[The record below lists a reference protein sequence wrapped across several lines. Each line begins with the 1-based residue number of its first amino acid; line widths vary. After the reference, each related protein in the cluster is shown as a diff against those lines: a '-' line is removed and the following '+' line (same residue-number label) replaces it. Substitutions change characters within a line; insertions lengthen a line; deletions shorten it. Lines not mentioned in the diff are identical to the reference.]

1 MTSTPLAPDHDRRWL
16 VLAICCLSL
25 LLVSMDVT
33 IVNVALPSIH
43 RDLDASLGELQWV
56 LDAYSLVI
64 ACLLMLSGSMAD
76 RLGRKRVFIVGL
88 VVFTAGSALCAA
100 APSLELLIAAR
111 VLQAIGGSMLN
122 PVAMSI
128 IRNVFH
134 DPKERAQAIGMWGA
148 VIGISAALG
157 PVLGGVLV
165 DGPGWRYV
173 FLINVPI
180 GIAALGLTARYVPE
194 SRAAKA
200 RRVDPV
206 GQVLVIVCL
215 ATLVY
220 GIIEGNGH
228 GWASAEILGCF
239 AVAIASAAA
248 LVAYERRRIEP
259 LIETRFFRSIPFS
272 GATVAALCAFAGL
285 GGFLFLG
292 TLYLQSARGYSA
304 LEAGLFSLPTALM
317 MLLLAPLSGRIV
329 GSRGARWP
337 MVLAGVCLTVGPLL
351 LVGLSLE
358 TPVALLLTAFL
369 LRGAGMGLANPP
381 ISTAAIS
388 GMPADQAG
396 VAGGIASTARQVGFA
411 LGVAIVGAATGAG
424 GGDGLGPSF
433 AAATHP
439 GWLILAGLGVA
450 VLVLGLVTTTPRALA
465 SAAALEGVLENDAPG
480 RAGPGDGASTP
491 PAPATAAT
499 AAGPPA
505 TAPASPFRPPAP

>member
-1 MTSTPLAPDHDRRWL
+1 MTNRALVPAEDRRWL
-16 VLAICCLSL
+16 VLAICCMSL

-43 RDLDASLGELQWV
+43 SDFDASLGELQWV

-76 RLGRKRVFIVGL
+76 RFGRRRVFLLGL
-88 VVFTAGSALCAA
+88 VVFTSGSALCAA
-100 APSLELLIAAR
+100 APSLELLVAAR
-111 VLQAIGGSMLN
+111 VLQAVGGSMLN

-134 DPKERAQAIGMWGA
+134 DPRERAQAIGIWGA

-157 PVLGGVLV
+157 PVLGGALV

-180 GIAALGLTARYVPE
+180 GIAALGLTTRFVPE
-194 SRAAKA
+194 SRAPHA
-200 RRVDPV
+200 RRIDPV
-206 GQVLVIVCL
+206 GQILVILCL

-228 GWASAEILGCF
+228 GWGSPEILACF
-239 AVAIASAAA
+239 AVAIASGVG
-248 LVAYERRRIEP
+248 LVAYERRHAEP

-272 GATVAALCAFAGL
+272 GATVAGLCAFAGL

-337 MVLAGVCLTVGPLL
+337 MLFAGAFLAVGPLL
-351 LVGLSLE
+351 LVGLDLA
-358 TPVALLLTAFL
+358 TPVWLLLLAFL

-381 ISTAAIS
+381 ISAAAIS
-388 GMPADQAG
+388 GMPAAQAG

-424 GGDGLGPSF
+424 GGDALGPSF

-439 GWLILAGLGVA
+439 GWLILAGLGLA
-450 VLVLGLVTTTPRALA
+450 VLLLGLVTTTPRALA
-465 SAAALEGVLENDAPG
+465 SAAALEEVLE
-480 RAGPGDGASTP
+480 
-491 PAPATAAT
+491 
-499 AAGPPA
+499 GPPPRLVRGR
-505 TAPASPFRPPAP
+505 PAAITQPETGQGVGNQSHSPHP

>member
-1 MTSTPLAPDHDRRWL
+1 LTSTAAAPDHDRRWL
-16 VLAICCLSL
+16 VLAICCMSL
-25 LLVSMDVT
+25 LLVSLDVT

-64 ACLLMLSGSMAD
+64 ACLLMLAGSMAD
-76 RLGRKRVFIVGL
+76 RLGRKRVFLVGL

-134 DPKERAQAIGMWGA
+134 DPKERAQAIGIWGA

-157 PVLGGVLV
+157 PVLGGALV

-180 GIAALGLTARYVPE
+180 GIAALGLTARFVPE
-194 SRAAKA
+194 SKAARA
-200 RRVDPV
+200 RRIDPV
-206 GQVLVIVCL
+206 GQLLVIVSL
-215 ATLVY
+215 ATLVFA
-220 GIIEGNGH
+220 IIEGNGH
-228 GWASAEILGCF
+228 GWGSPEILACF
-239 AVAIASAAA
+239 AVAIASGAG
-248 LVAYERRRIEP
+248 LVAYERRRVEP

-337 MVLAGVCLTVGPLL
+337 MVFAGVFLTAGPLL
-351 LVGLSLE
+351 LFGLSLT
-358 TPVALLLTAFL
+358 TPVVVLLLAFL

-424 GGDGLGPSF
+424 GSTRLGPEF

-439 GWLILAGLGVA
+439 GWLILAGLGLA
-450 VLVLGLVTTTPRALA
+450 VLVLGVVTTTPRALA
-465 SAAALEGVLENDAPG
+465 SAAALEGRLEEGEPGAVPSAP
-480 RAGPGDGASTP
+480 PHPASV
-491 PAPATAAT
+491 AAV
-499 AAGPPA
+499 
-505 TAPASPFRPPAP
+505 TAPAAPSRPPGR

>member
-1 MTSTPLAPDHDRRWL
+1 MTSTPVAPDHDRRWL

-43 RDLDASLGELQWV
+43 SDFNASLGEQQWV

-64 ACLLMLSGSMAD
+64 ACLLMLAGSMAD
-76 RLGRKRVFIVGL
+76 RLGRKRVFAVGL

-148 VIGISAALG
+148 VIGIAAALG
-157 PVLGGVLV
+157 PVLGGILV

-180 GIAALGLTARYVPE
+180 GIAALGLTARFVPE
-194 SRAAKA
+194 SRAARA

-206 GQVLVIVCL
+206 GQLLVIVCL

-220 GIIEGNGH
+220 AIIEGNGH
-228 GWASAEILGCF
+228 GWDSAEILGCF
-239 AVAIASAAA
+239 AVAIASGTG

-337 MVLAGVCLTVGPLL
+337 MVFAGAFLTVGPLL

-381 ISTAAIS
+381 ISTAAIF

-424 GGDGLGPSF
+424 GSTKLGPEF

-450 VLVLGLVTTTPRALA
+450 VLVIGLVTTTTRALA
-465 SAAALEGVLENDAPG
+465 SAAALEGRLEEGSPGFATGAPFD
-480 RAGPGDGASTP
+480 PASSAPTTPAAPFPP
-491 PAPATAAT
+491 PA
-499 AAGPPA
+499 
-505 TAPASPFRPPAP
+505 R